1 MFLLSV
7 PVGQISSPAL
17 TVTLS
22 PSTVCALIFFLSV
35 RFVSELLLKMRTA
48 DVLRLL
54 EAGEIPAYKVG
65 RNWKVP
71 VSVLEEYVRRRSFE
85 KVQNTEI

>member
-1 MFLLSV
+1 MALVLSAREAA
-7 PVGQISSPAL
+7 I
-17 TVTLS
+17 
-22 PSTVCALIFFLSV
+22 
-35 RFVSELLLKMRTA
+35 ELKMRQA
-48 DVLRLL
+48 DMLRLL
-54 EAGEIPAYKVG
+54 ETGEIPAYKVG

>member
-1 MFLLSV
+1 M
-7 PVGQISSPAL
+7 
-17 TVTLS
+17 
-22 PSTVCALIFFLSV
+22 ALILSA
-35 RFVSELLLKMRTA
+35 REAASELKMRTA

>member
-1 MFLLSV
+1 MPLVLSAREAA
-7 PVGQISSPAL
+7 I
-17 TVTLS
+17 
-22 PSTVCALIFFLSV
+22 
-35 RFVSELLLKMRTA
+35 ELKMRQA
-48 DVLRLL
+48 DMLRLL
-54 EAGEIPAYKVG
+54 ETGEIPAYKVG